1 MKIIRGIF
9 LLFLLPGSAIAA
21 NPCVVPGSAV
31 ELEMTRKMLEDTGLT
46 AAVSGLPIME
56 QLAETPVSQPLAL
69 QYAAASRT
77 RDQLRLGDIVLT
89 LDDYFS
95 TFYDYHA
102 VNLVVKYTYL
112 SPDSKKIFLS
122 GLPWLT
128 KKSAPSVLT
137 AISRCSVSS
146 ELTEMS

>member
-46 AAVSGLPIME
+46 AAVSGLPVME
-56 QLAETPVSQPLAL
+56 QLAETPVSRPLAL

-112 SPDSKKIFLS
+112 SPDSKKNIYIGSSL
-122 GLPWLT
+122 
-128 KKSAPSVLT
+128 VNEEE
-137 AISRCSVSS
+137 CSIRFNGYITVQR
-146 ELTEMS
+146 EF